1 MTPATTKKGILSP
14 KVYQKGFEE
23 AIQEFE
29 HFEQVKKR
37 LNLIKAYR
45 QLKRGEA
52 FLDLIEAA

>member
-1 MTPATTKKGILSP
+1 MIPTTAKREILSP
-14 KVYQKGFEE
+14 KVYQQGFEE
-23 AIQEFE
+23 ALQEFE

-37 LNLIKAYR
+37 LSQIKAYQ